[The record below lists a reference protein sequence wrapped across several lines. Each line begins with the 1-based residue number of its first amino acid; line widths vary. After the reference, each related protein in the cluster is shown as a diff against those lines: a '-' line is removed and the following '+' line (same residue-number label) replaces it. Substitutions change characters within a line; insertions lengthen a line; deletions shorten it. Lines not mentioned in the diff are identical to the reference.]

1 MGGEASL
8 NCEGRKL
15 FVLLQSSPSL
25 HSGVSSVLAPS
36 QRLVRPRVEI
46 SKCPDRRSSDPS
58 QLLLLSLLPLCDAVG
73 AGEKRW
79 SNCGE
84 RITVSSLFCLEIY
97 NIFFFLDF
105 RADTVKIWVGASMI
119 RNLIKMES

>member
-15 FVLLQSSPSL
+15 FVPLQSNPSL
-25 HSGVSSVLAPS
+25 HSGVSSMLPPS
-36 QRLVRPRVEI
+36 QCSVRPGAEI

-84 RITVSSLFCLEIY
+84 KITVSSLFCLEIY
-97 NIFFFLDF
+97 NFFLDF